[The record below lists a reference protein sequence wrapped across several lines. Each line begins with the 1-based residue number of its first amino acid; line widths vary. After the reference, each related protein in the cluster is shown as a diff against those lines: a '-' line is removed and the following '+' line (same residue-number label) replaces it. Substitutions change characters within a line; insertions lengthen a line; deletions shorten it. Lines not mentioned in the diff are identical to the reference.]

1 MVDVNT
7 FFKVDLSSWVE
18 GTISKVQSG
27 EEWNSAWQQTYFELG
42 GTSKETARKPC
53 PMVAARTLY
62 ELGRVSSYGEIQEV
76 ALIKVL
82 ENHSK
87 NGAYAIAAIDC
98 LNHDSTLT
106 LMSLWSQVQE
116 RVRAELG
123 VEPAISNQG
132 GTTLT
137 YKLWHLGMLR

>member
-1 MVDVNT
+1 MVDVST
-7 FFKVDLSSWVE
+7 FLKVDLSSWFE

-42 GTSKETARKPC
+42 GVSEETARKPC

-62 ELGRVSSYGEIQEV
+62 ELGRVSSHGKTQEV
-76 ALIKVL
+76 ALMEVL

-98 LNHDSTLT
+98 LNQDPTLT
-106 LMSLWSQVQE
+106 LTSLWSQVQE
-116 RVRAELG
+116 RIRGELG
-123 VEPAISNQG
+123 VEPAASNQG
-132 GTTLT
+132 GTTLA
-137 YKLWHLGMLR
+137 YKLWHLGIVR